1 MNDDTRPRKR
11 RRGGRWY
18 SGCGIC
24 RMRKIKCDQ
33 RQPTCSNCEKSRRYI
48 CDGSGNITSP
58 RPAQGSHEQLIAP
71 ITPVTSER
79 QRPLELT
86 TDSDQANSDSGSST
100 GGIGRLLRAF
110 ENGETERADLG
121 ANSDQHREFSGWR
134 QPLDGIGWS
143 NATDETLNSVLG
155 DLVDLQGDYNFIQAF
170 LPTSHQDL
178 FMPIQTGTP
187 RAFVPIPDQS
197 AAETPE
203 TPEPLPRS
211 RQATLPNNDEVRL
224 IESTDNVRTLVHHWQ
239 THVCHLMMPTLAPSH
254 NPWLRLYLPMALQEP
269 RTRERSCLLYSILAT
284 AAFNKA
290 ELSRDGRSLY
300 RNLAREFKAKAEAL
314 LDTIVEAL
322 SGEGTGTGDMTNAQA
337 LLAATLT
344 MTSVEVFSGEDDG
357 KCYENL
363 LIARWIVQNTGGP
376 SSWLTDSASATL
388 FQNFR
393 CLQIISLTS
402 GWSRTGLTGRHKMSS
417 TTRRA
422 KVLDITSQ
430 GDNNHNS
437 DIQAVAPVP
446 TCEYALDITFG
457 ISMRTLRC
465 LHKIQDLKTK
475 IAQENAWSQRTTD
488 EFIRLESD
496 IFDVLDNPDAFKGQ
510 QPVVTP
516 GVLGLS
522 DYVAEEIME
531 NHVWAFHYSTAIFL
545 RRALCQGFAVNKPL
559 SQAESEFADRL
570 DRRPSSQDLVS
581 KALEHL
587 ENVDALSNDMA
598 IANTLWPG
606 FIAAVE
612 AVDMELRHRALIWFA
627 RAKRHGI
634 GNIGK
639 AKALVMEVWRRVDRQ
654 PRATLEESKSQ
665 RSQLGHVDWREVMR
679 EKGMYIM
686 LT

>member
-1 MNDDTRPRKR
+1 MDDDARPRKR

-33 RQPTCSNCEKSRRYI
+33 RQPTCSNCERSRQYI
-48 CDGSGNITSP
+48 CDGFNGNITSP
-58 RPAQGSHEQLIAP
+58 RP
-71 ITPVTSER
+71 TPSTAER
-79 QRPLELT
+79 QRPLEST
-86 TDSDQANSDSGSST
+86 ADPGQGTSDSGSSIAPE
-100 GGIGRLLRAF
+100 GGISRLLRAF
-110 ENGETERADLG
+110 EDSETERPDLDG
-121 ANSDQHREFSGWR
+121 NSDQHREFPGWLQNSGR
-134 QPLDGIGWS
+134 QPLDGLDWS

-155 DLVDLQGDYNFIQAF
+155 DLVDLQGNYSFIQAF
-170 LPTSHQDL
+170 LPSHQDL
-178 FMPIQTGTP
+178 FMPIH
-187 RAFVPIPDQS
+187 
-197 AAETPE
+197 AETQRAPLA
-203 TPEPLPRS
+203 TPVQSTADSPEPRSRS
-211 RQATLPNNDEVRL
+211 RQAALTNSDEVLL
-224 IESTDNVRTLVHHWQ
+224 IESTDNVRTLVHHWK
-239 THVCHLMMPTLAPSH
+239 THVCHLMMPTLAPSQ

-269 RTRERSCLLYSILAT
+269 RTRERSCLFYSILAT

-290 ELSRDGRSLY
+290 ELSWEGKSLY

-322 SGEGTGTGDMTNAQA
+322 SGESTGTGDMTNAQA

-376 SSWLTDSASATL
+376 SSWLTDSASVTL

-402 GWSRTGLTGRHKMSS
+402 GWSRTWLTGRHSISS

-422 KVLDITSQ
+422 KVLDITLQ
-430 GDNNHNS
+430 GENNPNS
-437 DIQAVAPVP
+437 DAQAVAPLP

-465 LHKIQDLKTK
+465 LHKTQDLKTK
-475 IAQENAWSQRTTD
+475 IAQEKTWSQRTMD
-488 EFIRLESD
+488 EFIKLESD
-496 IFDVLDNPDAFKGQ
+496 IFDVLDDPDAFKGQ

-516 GVLGLS
+516 ECPGLS

-545 RRALCQGFAVNKPL
+545 RRALCQGLALNKPS
-559 SQAESEFADRL
+559 SQAESELL
-570 DRRPSSQDLVS
+570 DRINKRPSSQDLVS

-612 AVDMELRHRALIWFA
+612 AIDMELRHRALIWFA

-634 GNIGK
+634 GNISK

-654 PRATLEESKSQ
+654 PRASLERKGQ
-665 RSQLGHVDWREVMR
+665 ILQLGHVDWREVMR